1 MSDPHRLTSWD
12 YTVRKEE
19 TMDEMEMVFLKDFW
33 ELMDAAHYSCLSEV
47 EWLAVKQ
54 ERLLLDMPL
63 RINWDHMETRLLARF
78 FSRNPMRSEGLFRC
92 AAHACWN
99 RAHCRC
105 CVAGPWLSVA
115 VPCVQ
120 LADAVL
126 LSDRWHHW
134 DKVPLGAAHFVSR
147 DPGVRL
153 TVSVTCTEQA
163 AVSLYN
169 IMSCVVRDIRS
180 SWHALGSKLACNA
193 GNEHGS
199 VIVLQIPRARGAV
212 P

>member
-1 MSDPHRLTSWD
+1 MQPECIRIIAWNPCSLALSPDVGCVVMKATCTALIACTFTRAVVMSDPHRPTSWD

-63 RINWDHMETRLLARF
+63 RMNWDHMETRLLARF
-78 FSRNPMRSEGLFRC
+78 FSRNTMRSEGLFRC

-105 CVAGPWLSVA
+105 CVAGPWLSVCCALCTARRCCLA
-115 VPCVQ
+115 V
-120 LADAVL
+120 
-126 LSDRWHHW
+126 
-134 DKVPLGAAHFVSR
+134 
-147 DPGVRL
+147 
-153 TVSVTCTEQA
+153 
-163 AVSLYN
+163 
-169 IMSCVVRDIRS
+169 
-180 SWHALGSKLACNA
+180 
-193 GNEHGS
+193 
-199 VIVLQIPRARGAV
+199 
-212 P
+212 